1 MTHSV
6 THTSEEADR
15 KMSDAIQDLQER
27 VQRLEDREAVQSTWR
42 DYLYALDS
50 ADYDSLADVF
60 TEDGAV
66 EMVGLDSYQPGQ
78 DRTYH
83 GRESIIEEFYKPV
96 IDVVARPDL
105 GNFYTGHH
113 GTNME
118 IELDGDEA
126 TTLAYFFEILG
137 NTQMLIGTYQHR
149 MRRESDRW
157 RIAYLRIA
165 IRYRAVIEAS
175 DFGGLSLAEVRAMA
189 KV

>member
-1 MTHSV
+1 M
-6 THTSEEADR
+6 SEAI
-15 KMSDAIQDLQER
+15 IQDLQER
-27 VQRLEDREAVQSTWR
+27 VQRLEDLEAVQSAWR
-42 DYLYALDS
+42 DYLFALDS
-50 ADYDSLADVF
+50 SDWESLADVF

-78 DRTYH
+78 DKTYH
-83 GRESIIEEFYKPV
+83 GRDSIINEFYVPV
-96 IDVVARPDL
+96 IDETAAPEK
-105 GNFYTGHH
+105 GMYYTGHH

-118 IELDGDEA
+118 VELDGDEA

-149 MRRESDRW
+149 FRRDADRW

-165 IRYRAVIEAS
+165 IRYRATIEAK
-175 DFGGLSLAEVRAMA
+175 DFGGLSLADVRSMA